1 MTSRTRSWATLCVL
15 ALGWIAGLVGCIAAL
30 GALIA
35 LYFLLLRG
43 VSPGQPMLL
52 GTQAPPL
59 AGALL
64 HLVNGLALIAV
75 PFVLR
80 VAMRRF
86 GKAAAGGGSA
96 PGSM

>member
-1 MTSRTRSWATLCVL
+1 MISRTHSWATLCVL
-15 ALGWIAGLVGCIAAL
+15 ALGWIVGLVGCIAAL

-35 LYFLLLRG
+35 LYFLLLLG
-43 VSPGQPMLL
+43 VSPGQPMLFD
-52 GTQAPPL
+52 TQAPPL

-80 VAMRRF
+80 FAMRRF
-86 GKAAAGGGSA
+86 GKSRAGGGAA
-96 PGSM
+96 PGST